1 MAKDKNRRT
10 YKPFPRTGTQ
20 VGTSKRVLLC
30 FAALCAIV
38 VLYLLL
44 WPVPISPQA
53 WTPPAT
59 PGLTGLYQQNNLL
72 SGVERLSLV
81 PPGTGFAPEDV
92 ALDAENRIYAGLADG
107 RIMRLQADGT
117 NPQVFS
123 NTQGRPLGL
132 AFDANHDLIV
142 ADAIKGLL
150 SVAPDGSVRVLST
163 GADGVPFACTNDLDI
178 ATDGTIYF
186 TDASSKF
193 PLTNFTADILE
204 HGPNGRLLAYD
215 PKTKTT
221 RTMLSHLAFANG
233 VAVSPDQT
241 FLLVVETGKYRVHR
255 VWLNQ
260 GPPKVVFIQ
269 SPTWTG
275 GPKYGTSEIF
285 IDNLPGFPD
294 GITSNGR
301 DKFWLALVTPRDQLL
316 DKLLPHPFLRRVV
329 ARLPKFLQ
337 PAPKRYSFVL
347 GLDLNG
353 KVMNNLQ
360 NGSPDCYAQV
370 ANAVERQGSLYFGSI
385 GEATVGRYRLPSQ

>member
-1 MAKDKNRRT
+1 MRI
-10 YKPFPRTGTQ
+10 F
-20 VGTSKRVLLC
+20 KRVLL
-30 FAALCAIV
+30 FFIALVAIV
-38 VLYLLL
+38 VLYLLV

-53 WTPPAT
+53 WTPPDA
-59 PGLTGLYQQNNLL
+59 PSLSGVYQENNLL

-81 PPGTGFAPEDV
+81 PPETGFAPEDV

-107 RIMRLQADGT
+107 RIMRLQADGA

-123 NTQGRPLGL
+123 NTHGRPLGL
-132 AFDANHDLIV
+132 AFDANNNLIV

-150 SVAPDGSVRVLST
+150 SIAPDGSVSVLTTS
-163 GADGVPFACTNDLDI
+163 ADGVPLGCTNDLDV
-178 ATDGTIYF
+178 AADGTIYF
-186 TDASSKF
+186 TDASYKF
-193 PLTNFTADILE
+193 PLTNFTSDILE

-221 RTMLSHLAFANG
+221 QTVLSHLAFANG

-260 GPPKVVFIQ
+260 GPPKVLFVQ
-269 SPTWTG
+269 SPTWIG

-294 GITSNGR
+294 GISSNGR
-301 DKFWLALVTPRDQLL
+301 DTFWLALVTPRDQVL
-316 DKLLPHPFLRRVV
+316 DKLLPHPFLRKVV
-329 ARLPKFLQ
+329 TRLPKFLQ

-347 GLDLNG
+347 GLDLTG
-353 KVMNNLQ
+353 KVTTNLQ
-360 NGSPDCYAQV
+360 NGSSGCYAQI

-385 GEATVGRYRLPSQ
+385 GESSVGRYQLASQSAPSR